1 MLVPT
6 FSQCRTCASFGN
18 FVDSNYKSCAD
29 SAVKSRLFLDV
40 FGMFF
45 CADPLSASQLCR
57 QPWSSKLF
65 MLWQNFHKH
74 ICDIRW
80 LIFHTRRIYT
90 TVLMSN
96 PSRTRKQIARHSAQR
111 ARLFESM
118 LLLRRLAMVSTREK
132 QRRPFVW
139 PELAEEEKQRQLH
152 LQRRALY
159 I

>member
-1 MLVPT
+1 
-6 FSQCRTCASFGN
+6 
-18 FVDSNYKSCAD
+18 
-29 SAVKSRLFLDV
+29 
-40 FGMFF
+40 
-45 CADPLSASQLCR
+45 
-57 QPWSSKLF
+57 
-65 MLWQNFHKH
+65 
-74 ICDIRW
+74 
-80 LIFHTRRIYT
+80 
-90 TVLMSN
+90 MSN